1 MSTHLWVIEAI
12 CKGGSRIAKT
22 KTYRTRAEAR
32 LAIKKLYE
40 LCNVLRFVE
49 YRIRKYIPVEKGQ
62 VNDEL
67 PQN

>member
-32 LAIKKLYE
+32 RVAERLNGS
-40 LCNVLRFVE
+40 NVLRFVE